1 MSCDSRF
8 PKARLPTSPRNGLL
22 LHHYGAQIEKPCW
35 KLLRKLAGNL
45 YKANKNNYLQ
55 FLARLLQKQKRPRP

>member
-8 PKARLPTSPRNGLL
+8 PKARLPTSPRNGPLA
-22 LHHYGAQIEKPCW
+22 HHHGAQIERPYW

-45 YKANKNNYLQ
+45 CKSNKNNYLQ
-55 FLARLLQKQKRPRP
+55 FLARLLQK